1 MTIMINT
8 SFSSQFLLDERYQ
21 TTYGPAAETIR
32 VIRPNN

>member
-1 MTIMINT
+1 MIVMIILA
-8 SFSSQFLLDERYQ
+8 SSQFLLDERYQ